1 MLLFNEPSIQSTR
14 SFLHSSPRV
23 LCIAVVFAFTGF
35 TLANEQETFF
45 ETKIRPVLV
54 EHCYSC
60 HSQESKTVQGNLLL
74 DAPSLMRKGGDS
86 GPAVVPSKP
95 DESLLLSAL
104 KYDAFQMP
112 PKGKLPDEVIENF
125 SKWIADGAFDP
136 RVDGT
141 PSLESNSEQ
150 KREAAKAHWSFQP
163 VKSYPVPDTAS
174 DWSYT
179 PLDRFVEQKTKA
191 AGITIAKDAEK
202 SALLRRMYLD
212 LIGMPPTPEE
222 VLNFL
227 DDKNP
232 DAMERVVDR
241 LLASP
246 HYGERWGRHWL
257 DLARYADS
265 NGADENHEYPVA
277 FRYRDYVVRQLNE
290 DLPYDE
296 FVIQQLAG
304 DLLTTDSLE
313 ERKENLTATGFLV
326 LGPKMLA
333 EQDKPKLV
341 ADLVD
346 EQVDTIGQALLGLTL
361 GCARCHDHKFDPITA
376 SDYYALAGIFHSTKT
391 MEHLNFV
398 SQWNTRELPDPVIE
412 QQIAAHQVKITE
424 TEAMLNQLS
433 AKPEAERSDADKVA
447 IENTKKSIEQL
458 KKDAPALPRVM
469 AVDEAS
475 VKVVP
480 VHVRGNHLQLRGEPI
495 PRRFPAILENTVP
508 QPQMPES
515 KSGRYELALSLFH
528 PQHPLTSRVMVN
540 RLWFWHFGEGIVRSV
555 SNFGLKGELPSHP
568 ELLDWLSEEF
578 RRQQWSLKNMHRKMM
593 LSHTY
598 RLSTEGESHS
608 MSTDPDNRFFARRSI
623 KRLEIEPLRDS
634 IINIG
639 GNLDRQFGGKATASY
654 GANYAEDGRGKNEFD
669 ALRRT
674 IYLPINRAALHEL
687 FSTFDY
693 VDSGVSVGKRT
704 TTVVPHQ
711 SLFLMNHPLV
721 RQQAHELAKQLA
733 AHPLRNHPLLRH
745 HDDHTAKIQLLF
757 LATIGRLADA
767 SEFSLAYQF
776 HQSAF
781 QAFVANAAGDSAK
794 TAEADQNAWTELCH
808 AMMTGNEFMYIP

>member
-1 MLLFNEPSIQSTR
+1 
-14 SFLHSSPRV
+14 V
-23 LCIAVVFAFTGF
+23 LCVAVIVALFG
-35 TLANEQETFF
+35 LARGNEQETFF

-60 HSQESKTVQGNLLL
+60 HSQEAKTLQGNLLL

-112 PKGKLPDEVIENF
+112 PKGKLPDEVIANF

-136 RVDGT
+136 RVEGT
-141 PSLESNSEQ
+141 PSSATSIEQ
-150 KREAAKAHWSFQP
+150 KREVAKAHWSFQP
-163 VKSYPVPDTAS
+163 VKSYSVPDIAS

-179 PLDRFVEQKTKA
+179 PLDRFIEQKAKEAGMVMTK
-191 AGITIAKDAEK
+191 DVEK

-212 LIGMPPTPEE
+212 LIGIPPTPEE
-222 VLNFL
+222 VLYFL

-232 DAMERVVDR
+232 DAIERVVDR

-277 FRYRDYVVRQLNE
+277 FRYRDYVVRQLND

-296 FVIQQLAG
+296 FVIQQLSG

-376 SDYYALAGIFHSTKT
+376 TDYYALAGIFHSTKT

-398 SQWNTRELPDPVIE
+398 SQWNTRELPDPVVE
-412 QQIAAHQVKITE
+412 QQISAHQVRITE
-424 TEAMLNQLS
+424 AEAMLNQLS
-433 AKPEAERSDADKVA
+433 AKPEAERSDADKMA
-447 IENTKKSIEQL
+447 IENAKKSVEQL
-458 KKDAPALPRVM
+458 KKEAPALPRVM
-469 AVDEAS
+469 AVDEAA

-480 VHVRGNHLQLRGEPI
+480 VHVRGNHLQLRGDPI
-495 PRRFPAILENTVP
+495 PRRLPSILESTIP

-555 SNFGLKGELPSHP
+555 SNFGLKGESPSHP

-578 RRQQWSLKNMHRKMM
+578 RRQQWSLKNMHRKLM

-598 RLSTEGESHS
+598 RLSTVADSHS
-608 MSTDPDNRFFARRSI
+608 MTTDPDNRLFTRRTI

-634 IINIG
+634 IISIG

-711 SLFLMNHPLV
+711 ALFLMNHPLV
-721 RQQAHELAKQLA
+721 RQQAHELASRLA
-733 AHPLRNHPLLRH
+733 THPLRNHSILRH
-745 HDDHTAKIQLLF
+745 HDDHTAKIQILF
-757 LATIGRLADA
+757 LSTVGRLADA
-767 SEFSLAYQF
+767 SEFALAYQF

-781 QAFVANAAGDSAK
+781 QVFAAEAAGDPAK
-794 TAEADQNAWTELCH
+794 ISEADRNAWTELCH